1 MSVLPP
7 KVKGGGEP
15 NIQKGAGAR
24 NVGPT
29 RKEYVT
35 KVVGLESH
43 TLDIGHANIAA
54 KYQKTV
60 EAIAN
65 HIQKD
70 YKGGGGNRKGSTR
83 PEPPRD

>member
-1 MSVLPP
+1 MARSSNSNVLDQIAKFFLLLSEAHSVARSFWYWFEVLSC
-7 KVKGGGEP
+7 
-15 NIQKGAGAR
+15 GA
-24 NVGPT
+24 
-29 RKEYVT
+29 KF
-35 KVVGLESH
+35 
-43 TLDIGHANIAA
+43 AA

-70 YKGGGGNRKGSTR
+70 YKGGGGNCKGSMR